1 MGWKHWIELVVYV
14 LIVGIVMVLLCAVA
28 HAIIKGYRETKSLRQ
43 PVPAAPAR
51 KDGDTEDAKRQVAEF
66 WKGWRD
72 KLADY
77 GKDLNQIANPLRRD
91 ALEVVKESSNWGRLG
106 IQYALIANGGAL
118 AALPYLLNQSG
129 NAYNVEFNDALWAAR
144 WFTLGLAAA
153 LLCCLVAYLDF
164 QLTAASYW
172 ASHQLE
178 LANLHQRHFE
188 THGTAVA
195 HEATVAMIN
204 AVQAVNVRTSIA
216 GVSLGFVSWVAL
228 AWGVFRLIG
237 SMGP

>member
-1 MGWKHWIELVVYV
+1 MNWKHCLELLLYV
-14 LIVGIVMVLLCAVA
+14 LIVGSVAVLMCLVV
-28 HAIIKGYRETKSLRQ
+28 HAIIRGYRETRSLRQ
-43 PVPAAPAR
+43 PAPAIAPR
-51 KDGDTEDAKRQVAEF
+51 KEGDTEESRRLAADHWKR
-66 WKGWRD
+66 WRD
-72 KLADY
+72 RLVDY

-91 ALEVVKESSNWGRLG
+91 ALEIVKESSNWGRLG

-129 NAYNVEFNDALWAAR
+129 NTYNVEFNDALWAAR

-153 LLCCLVAYLDF
+153 LLCCIVAYLDF

-172 ASHQLE
+172 ASHRLE
-178 LANLHQRHFE
+178 LAHLHQRHFE
-188 THGTAVA
+188 TEGTAVA
-195 HEATVAMIN
+195 HDATVTMIN
-204 AVQAVNVRTSIA
+204 AVQAVNVRTSLA
-216 GVSLGFVSWVAL
+216 GVWLGFVSWFGL

>member
-1 MGWKHWIELVVYV
+1 
-14 LIVGIVMVLLCAVA
+14 
-28 HAIIKGYRETKSLRQ
+28 LRQ
-43 PVPAAPAR
+43 PVPAAPPR
-51 KDGDTEDAKRQVAEF
+51 KESDTEEAKRQAAEF

-77 GKDLNQIANPLRRD
+77 GKDLNQIANPIRRD

-129 NAYNVEFNDALWAAR
+129 NSYNVDFADALWAAR

-153 LLCCLVAYLDF
+153 LLCCLVAYVDF
-164 QLTAASYW
+164 QLNAASYW
-172 ASHQLE
+172 ASYRLE
-178 LANLHQRHFE
+178 LAYLHQRHFE
-188 THGTAVA
+188 TEGTADA
-195 HEATVAMIN
+195 YDTTVTMMN
-204 AVQAVNVRTSIA
+204 VVQAVRVRTSLT
-216 GVSLGFVSWVAL
+216 GVALGFVSWFAL

-237 SMGP
+237 SMRP